1 MHVCMYDAQA
11 DLKMHAHVRVCM
23 HVCMHLVPELPEEG
37 LAQHDRGPAHRD
49 HEAPDADRA
58 RLLSK

>member
-1 MHVCMYDAQA
+1 MIACIA
-11 DLKMHAHVRVCM
+11 CM

>member
-37 LAQHDRGPAHRD
+37 LAQHDRMHSMHACMY
-49 HEAPDADRA
+49 APRP
-58 RLLSK
+58 